1 MYREIAENLPLNILP
16 LVVQFKESTD
26 VGDVEFVQLPLASQG
41 HLFSR
46 SWQWCGEQNST
57 RKKNTGTIFSH
68 LPRIL
73 GYVICAVL

>member
-26 VGDVEFVQLPLASQG
+26 AGDVEFVQLPLASQG

-46 SWQWCGEQNST
+46 SMAVVWRAKFHKKEKHWYYFQSPSQN
-57 RKKNTGTIFSH
+57 
-68 LPRIL
+68 P